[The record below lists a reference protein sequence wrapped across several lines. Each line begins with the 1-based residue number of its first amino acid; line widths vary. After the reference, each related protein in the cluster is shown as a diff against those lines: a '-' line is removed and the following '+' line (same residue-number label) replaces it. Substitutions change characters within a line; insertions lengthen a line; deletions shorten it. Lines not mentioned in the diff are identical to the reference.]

1 VTPLQMITA
10 VSAMANGGLIV
21 RPHIVRE
28 QRHGNQVIEAQE
40 LEPRRVIKE
49 TTAASMRRML
59 EGVVLGGTGKK
70 AKLDG
75 YTSAGK
81 TGTAQKYDP
90 ETGRYSTHDLIASFV
105 GFAPINTPAVTVY
118 VQLDS
123 PAGAHEG
130 GQVAA
135 PVFKRVA
142 QQVLAYLDVPRDVP
156 VSAETIRAS
165 RAQAAHEKDDN
176 LADASDFDPVQAPM
190 DAAADDPAPAI
201 PHAAAVPTAPT
212 VEIAEGDGVPAPQL
226 LGKTVREVTEECL
239 KMGLAPVLVGT
250 GIATG
255 QSPGPGETIR
265 RGSRITVQ
273 FARDASLLSASA
285 RAKAK

>member
-1 VTPLQMITA
+1 L
-10 VSAMANGGLIV
+10 
-21 RPHIVRE
+21 
-28 QRHGNQVIEAQE
+28 
-40 LEPRRVIKE
+40 PRRVIKE
-49 TTAASMRRML
+49 TTAASMRSML
-59 EGVVLGGTGKK
+59 EGVVLGGTGKL

-105 GFAPINTPAVTVY
+105 GFAPINTPAVTIY

-123 PAGAHEG
+123 PTGAHEG

-156 VSAETIRAS
+156 VAAETLRAS
-165 RAQAAHEKDDN
+165 RAQAARENDDT
-176 LADASDFDPVQAPM
+176 LTDVSDFDPGQAPM
-190 DAAADDPAPAI
+190 AAAVDEPAPAAEH
-201 PHAAAVPTAPT
+201 PAPAATAPT
-212 VEIAEGDGVPAPQL
+212 VEFAEGDGIPAPQF
-226 LGKTVREVTEECL
+226 LGKTVRVVTEECL
-239 KMGLAPVLVGT
+239 KLGLTPVLVGT
-250 GIATG
+250 GVATE
-255 QSPGPGETIR
+255 QTPEPGVTIR

-273 FARDASLLSASA
+273 FARDVSLMSAAA
-285 RAKAK
+285 RGKVK